1 MNWTALW
8 QALALVLVIEGLLP
22 ALNPQG
28 MRRSL
33 LLLAQLETRVLRAI
47 GLASMLLGAL
57 LLYLLH

>member
-1 MNWTALW
+1 MDWNSLW
-8 QALALVLVIEGLLP
+8 KAVALVLVIEGLLP
-22 ALNPQG
+22 ALNPEG

-33 LLLAQLETRVLRAI
+33 LLLARMDRRALRVA

>member
-22 ALNPQG
+22 ALNPEG